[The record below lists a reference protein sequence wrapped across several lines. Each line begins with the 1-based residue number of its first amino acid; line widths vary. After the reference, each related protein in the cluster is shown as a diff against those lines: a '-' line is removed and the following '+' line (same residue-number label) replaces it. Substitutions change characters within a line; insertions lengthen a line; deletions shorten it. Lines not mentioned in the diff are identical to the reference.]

1 MSAKKKG
8 KKRGA
13 KKGTTKRSGTTKRK
27 KGKGRR
33 KAKRRSVV
41 KSGGIQVANLFSR
54 LKKEGRKLK
63 AGTVCATKKVPKAL
77 LPKGAHVVSNGKT
90 ASGTKLYVVRGKKH
104 KGSAAPR
111 AAAGGRHKAARS
123 GGKWREDMTMDE
135 RQAML
140 LGGTAGRVE
149 KGKFISQ
156 SIRDA
161 EAAKKQMAAEK
172 EVMQRAFG
180 TTRWSD
186 LTSEQKYTARNEL
199 GLKGY
204 W

>member
-104 KGSAAPR
+104 KGSAAPK
-111 AAAGGRHKAARS
+111 AAGHKAARS
-123 GGKWREDMTMDE
+123 GGKWREDLTRDE
-135 RQAML
+135 REAML
-140 LGGTAGRVE
+140 LGLSAGRVTD
-149 KGKFISQ
+149 GKFISQ

-161 EAAKKQMAAEK
+161 DAKKTRVAAEK
-172 EVMQRAFG
+172 EVMKRVFG
-180 TTRWSD
+180 TTNPRD
-186 LTSEQKYTARNEL
+186 LTSEQRWTARNECNL
-199 GLKGY
+199 TLD

>member
-13 KKGTTKRSGTTKRK
+13 KKGSTKRSGTTKRK

-123 GGKWREDMTMDE
+123 GGKWREDLSRDE
-135 RQAML
+135 REAML
-140 LGGTAGRVE
+140 LGLSAGRVTD
-149 KGKFISQ
+149 GKFISQ
-156 SIRDA
+156 SVRDA
-161 EAAKKQMAAEK
+161 DAAKVRRAKEK
-172 EVMQRAFG
+172 EVMKRVFG
-180 TTRWSD
+180 TTNPRD
-186 LTSEQKYTARNEL
+186 LTSEQFYTARNEC
-199 GLKGY
+199 GLTLD

>member
-140 LGGTAGRVE
+140 LGGTAGRVTA
-149 KGKFISQ
+149 GRFISQ
-156 SIRDA
+156 SVRDA

-172 EVMQRAFG
+172 EIMQREFG
-180 TTRWSD
+180 TTRWKD
-186 LTSEQKYTARNEL
+186 LTSEQTYAARNEL

>member
-13 KKGTTKRSGTTKRK
+13 KKGSTKRSGTTKRK

-104 KGSAAPR
+104 KGSGGAAP
-111 AAAGGRHKAARS
+111 KASKAPKR
-123 GGKWREDMTMDE
+123 GGKWRDDMTADE
-135 RQAML
+135 RMAML
-140 LGGTAGRVE
+140 TGMSAGRVE
-149 KGKFISQ
+149 GGKFISQ
-156 SIRDA
+156 SVRDA
-161 EAAKKQMAAEK
+161 ESAKVRIAKEK
-172 EVMQRAFG
+172 EVMKRVFG
-180 TTRWSD
+180 TTNPRD
-186 LTSEQKYTARNEL
+186 LTSEQRWTARNEC
-199 GLKGY
+199 GLTLD